1 MKKIILILFLFLP
14 FYVNATVEN
23 YYMEATILDNGDIS
37 VKEVFGLDGSYNG
50 FDRKLIYGNNYYA
63 GDSIDVIKVMG
74 ISDSIVNFGTLK
86 KSGDVFTLK
95 NASSG
100 SYGYYYV
107 TNISNGINIRIFN
120 PSHKNKLFYIEYIV
134 RNMAI
139 KHNDV
144 GEVGYNIFT
153 SLNEPVSN
161 LNVRFIIPGNKN
173 IIKVWNHGP
182 LIGYNKIDSINMVS
196 CHLDYLYAYEKIDM
210 RVVFDSSVLVNSKKI
225 DNNNILDNIIEDET
239 KKADEANKEREDALK
254 KLEELYKKIEEAI
267 IVFKNDR
274 TQKNKDYVL
283 SLIDEINGSDKYE
296 YYYNEVNSIL
306 SYEEEKALYVKK
318 IISCILSCAGI
329 IYLGY
334 GIYLIYKFYQKY
346 DKEYKANF
354 NNKYYRD
361 FPFEYGPEY
370 VEYLIN
376 NKITNVSFSA
386 SILNLIYKKNI
397 VYEEISKK
405 NYKLKLVSRENLSN
419 PEIKLVACVFNK
431 FDEITLKQLKNSA
444 KVFYERF
451 IENYNDWQNSALDA
465 AKKKN
470 FFENNKKTGYIIYSL
485 MFLIFWILSSFLNP
499 LLLFFISLFGFSSF
513 IYYLKASK
521 RSKEGNEYYYK
532 WIGLKS
538 FMKDFGRMDEK
549 ELPEI
554 VLWEKY
560 LVYATVFG
568 IADKLSKTMEIKVKE
583 YSNIN
588 TSDIIRYNQINNIVR
603 ISNVVGSTISDVKK
617 TADRAYSI
625 AHSSSSSG
633 GGTGGGFSS
642 GGGSFGGGGGGGR
655 F

>member
-1 MKKIILILFLFLP
+1 MKKILFLLLFIP
-14 FYVNATVEN
+14 FCVNATVLD
-23 YYMEATILDNGDIS
+23 YYMEANVLDNGDVY
-37 VKEVFGLDGSYNG
+37 VKEVFDLDGSYNG
-50 FDRKLIYGNNYYA
+50 FDRELILGDNNYS
-63 GDSIDVIKVMG
+63 GDSIDIIKVMG
-74 ISDSIVNFGTLK
+74 ISDSNVSFDTLK

-267 IVFKNDR
+267 IIFKNDR
-274 TQKNKDYVL
+274 TQKNKDYAL
-283 SLIDEINGSDKYE
+283 SLINGIYGTSEYE

-306 SYEEEKALYVKK
+306 SYEEERALFIKK
-318 IISCILSCAGI
+318 IISFVFSCGCF

-334 GIYLIYKFYQKY
+334 GLYNIYKFYQKY
-346 DKEYKANF
+346 DKEYKASF

-370 VEYLIN
+370 VEYLIDN
-376 NKITNVSFSA
+376 NISTVSFSA

-397 VYEEISKK
+397 SYEEIDKK
-405 NYKLKLVSRENLSN
+405 NYSLKLINKDNISDSE
-419 PEIKLVACVFNK
+419 EKLINCIFGNK
-431 FDEITLKQLKNSA
+431 NVITLKELKVNAKNNYYSFISKYNSWN
-444 KVFYERF
+444 KKSIDE
-451 IENYNDWQNSALDA
+451 
-465 AKKKN
+465 AKKMG
-470 FFENNKKTGYIIYSL
+470 FFEKNKKTGYVLYSL
-485 MFLIFWILSSFLNP
+485 CSFMFVFCSFLINPILI
-499 LLLFFISLFGFSSF
+499 FFVIFFAIFS
-513 IYYLKASK
+513 ILYYLSASK

-532 WIGLKS
+532 WIGLKN

-554 VLWEKY
+554 ILWEKY

-583 YSNIN
+583 YSDIN
-588 TSDIIRYNQINNIVR
+588 TSDIIKYNQISNIVR
-603 ISNVVGSTISDVKK
+603 ISSVVGSTISKVKT
-617 TADRAYSI
+617 TADSAYAV